1 MGDTIRIGSLFSG
14 IGGLE
19 LGVLAALRGLGVDAV
34 VAWQCEKDR
43 YARAV
48 LRKHW
53 PETPCFEDV
62 HDVDAD
68 APPVDLVCGGF
79 PCQDLSIA
87 GARAG
92 IDGARSGLWREFAR
106 VVRVLR
112 PRLVLVE
119 NVPELL
125 AHLGRV
131 LGPLAACGYDATWD
145 VFSAAEVGAPHLRER
160 LFLLAHLPDT
170 ALLGREVRQ
179 RRGAR
184 AQHPA
189 APRPRRAR
197 AVADADG
204 VRQLQPAVP
213 REGLGDGPGGRGALP
228 DADRDDVH
236 EQHLTVTGCAG
247 AALAGGHGE
256 VGPLADA
263 DGGRLA
269 RREPPQGR
277 EVAGR
282 GRGPQAR
289 TEPPRPSPWP
299 PEPDVG
305 RVVDGPRTRLDG
317 SRRRARLRCLGNGVV
332 PQTAELAF
340 LTLAARAGLTWAQP
354 EEARAD
360 G

>member
-1 MGDTIRIGSLFSG
+1 MADVLRIGSLFSG

-19 LGVLAALRGLGVDAV
+19 LGVMAALQRLGAPAE

-53 PETPCFEDV
+53 SDTPCFEDV

-68 APPVDLVCGGF
+68 APPVDLICGGF

-87 GARAG
+87 GKRAG
-92 IDGARSGLWREFAR
+92 LDGTRSGLWSEFAR
-106 VVRVLR
+106 VIRVLR

-131 LGPLAACGYDATWD
+131 LGPLAACGYDAQWD

-160 LFLLAHLPDT
+160 LFILAYADGVRIGDAVEPLSL
-170 ALLGREVRQ
+170 AERGRQ
-179 RRGAR
+179 AR
-184 AQHPA
+184 AGDDGR
-189 APRPRRAR
+189 PRP
-197 AVADADG
+197 VADADSA
-204 VRQLQPAVP
+204 RQQP
-213 REGLGDGPGGRGALP
+213 
-228 DADRDDVH
+228 
-236 EQHLTVTGCAG
+236 
-247 AALAGGHGE
+247 ALAGDVVGLRVGDCGE
-256 VGPLADA
+256 ALADA
-263 DGGRLA
+263 LQSRRPRATERAHEGRDGLADRGAPVGHAEGERRDAAGRDAGQGGRSPTA
-269 RREPPQGR
+269 HNTGRR
-277 EVAGR
+277 
-282 GRGPQAR
+282 
-289 TEPPRPSPWP
+289 WP

-332 PQTAELAF
+332 PQTAELAL
-340 LTLAARAGLTWAQP
+340 LTLAARAGLLTK
-354 EEARAD
+354 EAA
-360 G
+360 